1 MALIKCPECGKE
13 ISDEAKICPNCGAK
27 SEQKRTTDNIIRI
40 VIGASLLIIGLMLYF
55 NII

>member
-27 SEQKRTTDNIIRI
+27 SEEKKLTDNIIRI
-40 VIGASLLIIGLMLYF
+40 VIGSVLLIVGLLLYYS
-55 NII
+55 